1 MPSAVG
7 ALRYSQENLQPRTG
21 NDEMKRK
28 ETGNLGEKLARD
40 HLKKKRH
47 RILDTNYRCPHGEID
62 IISRQKDTL
71 VFTEV
76 RTKTGT
82 DFGTPEESI
91 TRTKRE
97 RMRACAHYYLQTHEN
112 PVKTWRIDVA
122 AVEMDKNGKPSRIEF
137 IENAVGEE

>member
-1 MPSAVG
+1 
-7 ALRYSQENLQPRTG
+7 
-21 NDEMKRK
+21 MKRK
-28 ETGNLGEKLARD
+28 ETGNLGEKLTLN
-40 HLKKKRH
+40 HLKKKHH
-47 RILDTNYRCPHGEID
+47 RILETNFRCFHGEID

-76 RTKTGT
+76 RTKTSL

-97 RMRACAHYYLQTHEN
+97 RMRACALYYLQTHKN

-122 AVEMDKNGKPSRIEF
+122 AVEMDKNGKPLRLEL

>member
-1 MPSAVG
+1 
-7 ALRYSQENLQPRTG
+7 LRRSQENLQSRAG
-21 NDEMKRK
+21 NDLMKRK
-28 ETGNLGEKLARD
+28 ETGDLGEKLAQD
-40 HLKKKRH
+40 HLKKKHH
-47 RILDTNYRCPHGEID
+47 RILETNYHCSHGEID
-62 IISRQKDTL
+62 IISKQKDTL

-97 RMRACAHYYLQTHEN
+97 RMKSCALYYLQTHEN
-112 PVKTWRIDVA
+112 PGKTWRIDVA

-137 IENAVGEE
+137 IENAVEE

>member
-1 MPSAVG
+1 
-7 ALRYSQENLQPRTG
+7 
-21 NDEMKRK
+21 MKRK

-40 HLKKKRH
+40 HLKKKHH
-47 RILDTNYRCPHGEID
+47 RILETNYHCPHGEID
-62 IISRQKDTL
+62 IISKQKDTL

-82 DFGTPEESI
+82 EFGTPEESI

-97 RMRACAHYYLQTHEN
+97 RMRACALYYLQTHEN
-112 PVKTWRIDVA
+112 QEKIWRIDVA
-122 AVEMDKNGKPSRIEF
+122 AVELYSNGKPSRIEL

>member
-1 MPSAVG
+1 
-7 ALRYSQENLQPRTG
+7 
-21 NDEMKRK
+21 MKRK
-28 ETGNLGEKLARD
+28 ETGNLGEKLVRN

-47 RILDTNYRCPHGEID
+47 HILEMNYNCPHGEID
-62 IISRQKDTL
+62 IISKHKDTL

-82 DFGTPEESI
+82 EFGTPEESI

-97 RMRACAHYYLQTHEN
+97 RMRACAMYYLQACK
-112 PVKTWRIDVA
+112 KTVDAWRIDVA
-122 AVEMDKNGKPSRIEF
+122 AVEMDKDGRLSRIEI